1 MSRTRHPIVSR
12 PRQLALYVVLWI
24 PLTVLLVYLLRA
36 AGLSEQNTGM
46 LLWLMAPVYA
56 LLCLLAW
63 YPCLATPLHRSGVI
77 RIVVTHTVA
86 AALISGLW
94 TILAIFYVSGLS
106 LLEPFRGLSQMPG
119 LYKLIFGT
127 GVLIYLLWAASYY
140 VIQTMESSQAA
151 EQRVVEASMLA
162 RDAELRALKAQINPH
177 FIFNSLHSISALTSI
192 DPSKARDMC
201 ISLADFLRTT
211 LGMGEKTLIP
221 LKDEVDLIHRYLS
234 VEKIRFGARLD
245 MQESIEEQA
254 LSTTIPPLILQPLI
268 ENAIVHGVAHLPEG
282 GWIRLQ
288 ARSVEGRLAIA
299 VDNNFDPD
307 YKSKRKSGIGLANVR
322 ERIEARYGQD
332 GSFIAAAEGDRFHV
346 AISLPVE
353 RSAAA

>member
-24 PLTVLLVYLLRA
+24 PLTLLLVYLLRA
-36 AGLSEQNTGM
+36 AGLTGQDTGM
-46 LLWLMAPVYA
+46 LLWLLSPVYA

-63 YPCLATPLHRSGVI
+63 YPCLGTPLNRSGVI
-77 RIVVTHTVA
+77 RIVATHSVA
-86 AALISGLW
+86 AALISGAW
-94 TILAIFYVSGLS
+94 TIFAIFYVSGLA
-106 LLEPFRGLSQMPG
+106 LLQPFQGLSQMPG

-140 VIQTMESSQAA
+140 VIQTMESSQTA
-151 EQRVVEASMLA
+151 EQRVIEARMLA

-192 DPSKARDMC
+192 DPAKAREMC

-211 LGMGEKTLIP
+211 LGMGEKSLIP
-221 LKDEVDLIHRYLS
+221 LKDEVDLIHRYLA

-254 LSTTIPPLILQPLI
+254 LGTTIPPLILQPLI

-288 ARSVEGRLAIA
+288 AQSIDQHLVIA
-299 VDNNFDPD
+299 VDNNFDPE

-322 ERIEARYGQD
+322 ERIEARYGQE
-332 GSFIAAAEGDRFHV
+332 GSFVASAEGDRFHV
-346 AISLPVE
+346 GITLPVE

>member
-1 MSRTRHPIVSR
+1 LSRTRHPIVSR

-24 PLTVLLVYLLRA
+24 PLTLLLVYLLRA
-36 AGLSEQNTGM
+36 AGLTGQDTGM
-46 LLWLMAPVYA
+46 LLWLLSPVYA

-63 YPCLATPLHRSGVI
+63 YPCLGTPLNRSGVI
-77 RIVVTHTVA
+77 RIVATHSVA
-86 AALISGLW
+86 AALISGTW
-94 TILAIFYVSGLS
+94 TIFAIFYVSGLA
-106 LLEPFRGLSQMPG
+106 LLQPFQGLSQMPG

-140 VIQTMESSQAA
+140 VIQTMESSQTA
-151 EQRVVEASMLA
+151 EQRVIEARMLA

-192 DPSKARDMC
+192 DPAKAREMC

-211 LGMGEKTLIP
+211 LGMGEKSLIP
-221 LKDEVDLIHRYLS
+221 LKDEVDLIHRYLA

-254 LSTTIPPLILQPLI
+254 LGTTIPPLILQPLI

-288 ARSVEGRLAIA
+288 AQSIDQHLVIA
-299 VDNNFDPD
+299 VDNNFDPE

-322 ERIEARYGQD
+322 ERIEARYGQE
-332 GSFIAAAEGDRFHV
+332 GSFVASAEGDRFHV
-346 AISLPVE
+346 GITLPVE